1 MLTTLACSYVQTR
14 PKVISSSL
22 NILLYLSD
30 TEQCKQIIHNN
41 VRLICH
47 AMMVNIQCKKTQ
59 MAGCKLLCFAS
70 SFIEITAG
78 TTFLEAV
85 VYAMIS
91 HCESESIQLSG
102 CEFLSTCSYHFRFI
116 KDSSD
121 FDNMIVD
128 AVIDSME
135 NFPTLS
141 KVQEQ
146 AMVALESFLS
156 NQKLLNGLRSRSS
169 RVIRVVHNA
178 MTLSDSVSTFERG
191 SDIMRVCKISS

>member
-1 MLTTLACSYVQTR
+1 
-14 PKVISSSL
+14 
-22 NILLYLSD
+22 
-30 TEQCKQIIHNN
+30 
-41 VRLICH
+41 
-47 AMMVNIQCKKTQ
+47 
-59 MAGCKLLCFAS
+59 LCFAS

-78 TTFLEAV
+78 TTFVEAV

-102 CEFLSTCSYHFRFI
+102 CEFLSTCSYQFRFI

-135 NFPTLS
+135 NFPTVS